1 MAQEVSTFERNQF
14 GIRYKRC
21 CASCALKQYSYDGKR
36 VCSLSG
42 EKVDAQD
49 VCEHW
54 QMGLG
59 VENAGRKTGVVRDIE
74 TKEVVIG

>member
-1 MAQEVSTFERNQF
+1 MAKKVMEFERNQF
-14 GIRYKRC
+14 GIRYKQC
-21 CASCALKQYSYDGKR
+21 CASCALKKYTYTIKR
-36 VCSLSG
+36 FCSLSG

-54 QMGLG
+54 QMSLG
-59 VENAGRKTGVVRDIE
+59 VENAGRKSGVVRDIV